1 MLFTV
6 ILLSLVLTGLPF
18 SIQVKFADVTG
29 ALIEHDSD
37 LEVPAKRGVPPWSTD
52 TMSAGGKIQ

>member
-18 SIQVKFADVTG
+18 FIQAKLPDISG
-29 ALIEHDSD
+29 ELIEHDSD
-37 LEVPAKRGVPPWSTD
+37 LEVPAKRGVPWSTD
-52 TMSAGGKIQ
+52 MLDAGI